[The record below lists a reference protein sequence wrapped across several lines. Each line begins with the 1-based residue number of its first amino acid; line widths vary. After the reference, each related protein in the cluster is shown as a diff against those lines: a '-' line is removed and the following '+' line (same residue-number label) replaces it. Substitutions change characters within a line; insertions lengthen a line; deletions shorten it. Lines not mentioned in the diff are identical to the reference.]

1 MKRWMIPLASLSAFV
16 GVVALALF
24 LAGAFDGDGAADAG
38 ADGQEAAALCAEDT
52 PDCGDMLVNSDGTGD
67 DGEGTSVAPVCA
79 PGFPDCVDTVVN
91 SNEDGGPV
99 DGQSGTNIAPMCAPG
114 FPDCVDMI
122 VNGSNGDVDNDVPAA
137 DPIVPAAGECSGDE
151 FAACEELA
159 INAALTDAERLFGVD
174 ESAIAVENAA
184 FQEWSNSCLGAAAEG
199 EACDEA
205 ITPGFVIVIEVEGAQ
220 YEYHTD
226 LNGNVRLAL

>member
-67 DGEGTSVAPVCA
+67 DGEGTSVAPV
-79 PGFPDCVDTVVN
+79 
-91 SNEDGGPV
+91 
-99 DGQSGTNIAPMCAPG
+99 CAPG

>member
-114 FPDCVDMI
+114 FPCPRPTRSCQPLV
-122 VNGSNGDVDNDVPAA
+122 S
-137 DPIVPAAGECSGDE
+137 
-151 FAACEELA
+151 
-159 INAALTDAERLFGVD
+159 ALETSSQRARNWR
-174 ESAIAVENAA
+174 S
-184 FQEWSNSCLGAAAEG
+184 
-199 EACDEA
+199 
-205 ITPGFVIVIEVEGAQ
+205 TPP
-220 YEYHTD
+220 
-226 LNGNVRLAL
+226 